1 MKRKEVWRS
10 KMLHLLGKV
19 VKRKEV
25 RILQPKAVRE
35 ADALAGVRLAAPRV
49 VAELEAPLPAAD
61 RIVPGSKGWE

>member
-1 MKRKEVWRS
+1 
-10 KMLHLLGKV
+10 MLHLLGKV

-25 RILQPKAVRE
+25 RIPQPKAVRE